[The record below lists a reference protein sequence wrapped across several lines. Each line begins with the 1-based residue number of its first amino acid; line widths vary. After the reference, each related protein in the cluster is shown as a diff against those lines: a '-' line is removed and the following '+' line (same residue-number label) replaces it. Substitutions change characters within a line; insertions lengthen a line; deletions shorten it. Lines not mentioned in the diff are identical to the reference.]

1 MQLPFPDLPRAE
13 HDNCINIILLLCS
26 DLPRVEHDQPA
37 SLSRADC
44 LRPGCDR
51 PQLHRN
57 PQVTTGERFTNRKM
71 TEVDPQIGEPR
82 PRERPGEWNQ

>member
-37 SLSRADC
+37 SLSRPDC

-57 PQVTTGERFTNRKM
+57 PQVTTGERLRTGK
-71 TEVDPQIGEPR
+71 
-82 PRERPGEWNQ
+82 